1 MDRLKVIVKALDDKR
16 ATNID
21 VLDISE
27 ISSLSDYFV
36 ICTCNS
42 GVQVRAAADEV
53 EVKMKELGEPPLHT
67 EGYGSNEWVLLDYGS
82 IIVHVFYKSARDY
95 YKLERL
101 WADGTELPLSD
112 FIKEEIET
120 DEV

>member
-16 ATNID
+16 AMDID

-27 ISSLSDYFV
+27 LSSLSDYFV

-67 EGYGSNEWVLLDYGS
+67 EGYRHGNWILLDFDN
-82 IIVHVFYKSARDY
+82 IIVHVMERETRAFYG
-95 YKLERL
+95 LEHL
-101 WADGTELPLSD
+101 WDDA
-112 FIKEEIET
+112 KKIEVT
-120 DEV
+120 IDEKGE